1 MAEQRRHA
9 RGTKRRDH
17 PHPARAAAD
26 LQPLPPRRRRPDRE
40 DHHVIIDNESLTWI
54 AFGLLVIV
62 AILGE
67 TMFLR
72 WRHSRRE
79 ATPEARFPVPVVY
92 AHGLFALITVV
103 LVLLTALAIGG
114 S

>member
-1 MAEQRRHA
+1 VDRLRHHRQR
-9 RGTKRRDH
+9 
-17 PHPARAAAD
+17 
-26 LQPLPPRRRRPDRE
+26 
-40 DHHVIIDNESLTWI
+40 ESLIWI

-62 AILGE
+62 VILGE
-67 TMFLR
+67 MMFLR

>member
-1 MAEQRRHA
+1 MAEQRRHT
-9 RGTKRRDH
+9 RGISDATIPTRLVPPLIFSH
-17 PHPARAAAD
+17 FLLAAAM
-26 LQPLPPRRRRPDRE
+26 PDRV
-40 DHHVIIDNESLTWI
+40 DRLRHHRQREPDLDLLR
-54 AFGLLVIV
+54 FLVIV

-67 TMFLR
+67 MMFLR